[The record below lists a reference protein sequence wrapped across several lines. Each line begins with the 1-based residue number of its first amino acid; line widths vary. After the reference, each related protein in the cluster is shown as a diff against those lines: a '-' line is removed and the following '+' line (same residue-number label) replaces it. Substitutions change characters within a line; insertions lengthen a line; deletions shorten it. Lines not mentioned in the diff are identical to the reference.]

1 MAIKFLH
8 NIDLKQNQLL
18 NARVHVASS
27 APTGS
32 GKGSIWLNSSTNE
45 LNFHNGTAFVSVMDD
60 TNTNQLT
67 TFTLTADSGTNQT
80 INQGETLDIAG
91 GDSITTSVGNTNT
104 VTIDVTSGS
113 IGASELK
120 VSGDGGATQFLRSD
134 GDGTFSWA
142 VPTDTNT
149 DTNTQNV
156 FTSSFVDSEANALLR
171 LTKSGAAS
179 GTQDI
184 TFAAGQ
190 NITLTPNSA
199 SQLTIAATNTNTQ
212 LSTEQV
218 QDIVGGMF
226 SGNTETRIAAT
237 YQDGDGTI
245 DLVVNDM
252 TANTNTQN
260 VFTSSFVDSTNDC
273 ILRLTK
279 SGASSG
285 TQDVKFVA
293 GSNISLTPSGTN
305 LTIAATDT
313 QLSTSQVRGKIS
325 ASGVVSYNSSTG
337 VISSSATAT
346 NTANVKTALNASMGG
361 SATIGD
367 GSDTITIPGDLTVTG
382 TTTTNNVE
390 VVSTS
395 NGVIFEGNAADAN
408 EGTLLAGT
416 LSADRTYTLPNK
428 TGTVAMTS
436 DITGTNSNTNTG
448 DQVVF
453 KSVASDSG
461 TAVADTTTDT
471 LTIAGG
477 SNVSTAVS
485 GDTLTITATDTNT
498 QLSTEQVQDIV
509 GGMFS
514 SNTETRVAAT
524 YDDTNGKINVVVD
537 DMTANTNTQNAYST
551 SVVSSSGIKLR
562 LSGSGA
568 AGNTTDD
575 VKFAGA
581 GGTSIARTD
590 ASTITITSTDNNTT
604 YSAGNGLA
612 LSGTTFSVDKFE
624 GALAAAT
631 SGIAKSQNTYTITH
645 GLGSNRVNVVVTTTS
660 DPYEQVFPEINYASA
675 TGDGTVLVIFGQ
687 SVNDSHYNVTITR

>member
-1 MAIKFLH
+1 ML
-8 NIDLKQNQLL
+8 
-18 NARVHVASS
+18 V
-27 APTGS
+27 
-32 GKGSIWLNSSTNE
+32 
-45 LNFHNGTAFVSVMDD
+45 GTETRIGVTYDD
-60 TNTNQLT
+60 TNGRIN
-67 TFTLTADSGTNQT
+67 FVVDDMTADTNT
-80 INQGETLDIAG
+80 FRAVTAGGNTLGSSETLAFTAG
-91 GDSITTSVGNTNT
+91 SN
-104 VTIDVTSGS
+104 VTITESAGAVT
-113 IGASELK
+113 IAS
-120 VSGDGGATQFLRSD
+120 
-134 GDGTFSWA
+134 
-142 VPTDTNT
+142 TDTNT
-149 DTNTQNV
+149 TYSVGDGGLTQNN
-156 FTSSFVDSEANALLR
+156 FTNADHSKLNAIEA
-171 LTKSGAAS
+171 
-179 GTQDI
+179 
-184 TFAAGQ
+184 
-190 NITLTPNSA
+190 SA
-199 SQLTIAATNTNTQ
+199 
-212 LSTEQV
+212 
-218 QDIVGGMF
+218 
-226 SGNTETRIAAT
+226 
-237 YQDGDGTI
+237 
-245 DLVVNDM
+245 
-252 TANTNTQN
+252 
-260 VFTSSFVDSTNDC
+260 
-273 ILRLTK
+273 
-279 SGASSG
+279 
-285 TQDVKFVA
+285 DV
-293 GSNISLTPSGTN
+293 
-305 LTIAATDT
+305 TD
-313 QLSTSQVRGKIS
+313 
-325 ASGVVSYNSSTG
+325 
-337 VISSSATAT
+337 
-346 NTANVKTALNASMGG
+346 TANVKSALNASMGG

-645 GLGSNRVNVVVTTTS
+645 GLGNNRVNVVVTTTS

-675 TGDGTVLVIFGQ
+675 AGDGTVLVIFGQ